1 MVELS
6 LAVVIAMH
14 PIGER
19 VFQEVGPAC
28 TKRGVN
34 MCTV

>member
-6 LAVVIAMH
+6 LAVVIVMH

-28 TKRGVN
+28 TVN